1 MQVFLRVLGGINH
14 WSDLVRLLQ
23 DKGER
28 QWDIY
33 GVLWQQKDL

>member
-1 MQVFLRVLGGINH
+1 MQVFLRVLGSINH

-28 QWDIY
+28 QWGIY